1 MGLWLKIVEAIEGR
15 ILSGELKPG
24 DRLESEEVLALQH
37 QASRQTVH
45 KAVQELKRRGLVDR
59 KRRWGTTI
67 AERRV
72 VKAGGLI
79 GLLFDYANDFPQG
92 ELLRGVQAGLASD
105 QRLVLID
112 SKGDFQTEADELS
125 RCRNEVAGILAYAL
139 SDQHNESLF
148 REIAED
154 SRQGGPPLVFIDRI
168 LKDVA
173 SDSVVSDNLE
183 ASRNAVE
190 WAASLGHRRIAFLA
204 SDSLNV
210 SSVFERHLGYVQAC
224 QSQNCYDSRLERWFP
239 KAFES
244 KPERLATAVEDALHY
259 LLNQSNPVSAL
270 FCTQDIYAAAAS
282 EALDRLGVEKSSVVL
297 ITYNDWPGAVLPRAS
312 EYARIIQPM
321 QQIGQTAVQLLTSR
335 MTEPEAPWCQLR
347 LPSQFLPPVYLGASP
362 PQFPLTNEGT
372 HYERT

>member
-15 ILSGELKPG
+15 IASGELKPG
-24 DRLESEEVLALQH
+24 DRLESEEVLALQFNV
-37 QASRQTVH
+37 SRQTVH

-67 AERRV
+67 AEPSA
-72 VKAGGLI
+72 VKNSGLI

-92 ELLRGVQAGLASD
+92 ELLRGVQSGLASD

-112 SKGDFQTEADELS
+112 SKGDFQTEADELD
-125 RCRNEVAGILAYAL
+125 RCRSEVAGILAYAL

-154 SRQGGPPLVFIDRI
+154 SRRGGPPLVFIDRM

-224 QSQNCYDSRLERWFP
+224 QSFDCYDSKLERWFP

-244 KPERLATAVEDALHY
+244 KPERLATATEDALHY
-259 LLNQSNPVSAL
+259 LLNQKEPVTVL
-270 FCTQDIYAAAAS
+270 FCTQDIFAAAAN
-282 EALDRLGVEKSSVVL
+282 EALDRLGADRGSVSIV
-297 ITYNDWPGAVLPRAS
+297 TYNDWPGAVLPRSS

-321 QQIGQTAVQLLTSR
+321 QQIGQTAVELLTNR
-335 MTEPEAPWCQLR
+335 MAQPEAPWRQLR
-347 LPSQFLPPVYLGASP
+347 LQSQFVPPLHSGAARP
-362 PQFPLTNEGT
+362 PFASTNEGT
-372 HYERT
+372 YYERT